1 MNNKHKKTLEQ
12 IFTNPVQSNIL
23 WNEIEQ
29 MLIAMGAE
37 VSEGNGS
44 RVRISFNERKAI
56 FHRPHPA
63 KETNKGALISMRRFL
78 KSAGVDHVKI

>member
-12 IFTNPVQSNIL
+12 IFANPVRSNIL

-29 MLIAMGAE
+29 MLIAMGTE
-37 VSEGNGS
+37 ISEGNGS
-44 RVRISFNERKAI
+44 RVRIYFNERKAV

-63 KETNKGALISMRRFL
+63 KETDKGALISGRRFL